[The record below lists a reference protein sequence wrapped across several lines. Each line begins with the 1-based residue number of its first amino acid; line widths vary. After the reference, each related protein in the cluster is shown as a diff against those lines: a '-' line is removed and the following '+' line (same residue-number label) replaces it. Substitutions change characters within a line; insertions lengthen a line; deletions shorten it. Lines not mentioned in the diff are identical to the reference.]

1 MRRLQ
6 KMLMLSLAAVALVVL
21 PVQLA
26 AADEL
31 PADRS
36 VVATQAELP
45 EDFVGATPGDANASE
60 NEYRPPDYEP
70 NFLWGAAVG
79 LTAIVVVSLG
89 LVGLLYWAMVV
100 RPKQHGAAA

>member
-1 MRRLQ
+1 MRRVQ
-6 KMLMLSLAAVALVVL
+6 KMLMLSMAALVLVVL
-21 PVQLA
+21 PGQLA

-36 VVATQAELP
+36 IVATQAELP
-45 EDFVGATPGDANASE
+45 EDFAGATPGDANATE
-60 NEYRPPDYEP
+60 NAFRPPDYEP

-79 LTAIVVVSLG
+79 LTAIVVLSLG

-100 RPKQHGAAA
+100 RPKQQGASA